1 MEQFTLLGLTA
12 CDLQQF
18 LEQVRCSLKSECKF
32 VDKCDPVNASL
43 RLKSTPLDFA
53 RPATVQGKLLSS
65 VKLTCKFVDKSDLQ
79 HLNRHARL

>member
-32 VDKCDPVNASL
+32 VDKCDLCERIIA
-43 RLKSTPLDFA
+43 A
-53 RPATVQGKLLSS
+53 
-65 VKLTCKFVDKSDLQ
+65 
-79 HLNRHARL
+79 